1 MNLYRQKR
9 NIKNVNKELDI
20 PQQCG
25 ICQIKTNSSYV
36 EENNGFVGI
45 PHCNYK
51 RFTEELYTALYASK
65 NGYTNTA
72 ELLTS
77 L

>member
-1 MNLYRQKR
+1 MNLYREKR
-9 NIKNVNKELDI
+9 NIRNVNKELVI

-25 ICQIKTNSSYV
+25 ICQMKTSSAYV
-36 EENNGFVGI
+36 ENNGFVGI
-45 PHCNYK
+45 PHCNYN

-72 ELLTS
+72 ELLIS